1 MDTRKKNHELYRG
14 KSMDYSGQDFDYF
27 RYDPKDLDIL
37 LSEVVLL
44 NTRAE
49 LYLRFIKR
57 RSAVSLI
64 KNKNLTQIRNGMD
77 LF

>member
-1 MDTRKKNHELYRG
+1 MKRPNIMWKYTQNKLKLTVV
-14 KSMDYSGQDFDYF
+14 FDYF

>member
-1 MDTRKKNHELYRG
+1 MWKYTQNKLKLTVV
-14 KSMDYSGQDFDYF
+14 FDYF